1 MNILMME
8 VMKSVLN
15 AIYFGKIH
23 FNNIFW
29 IVKNAKT
36 KQLNVMLVIL
46 VKIDIM
52 IVMIINVTVIKGT
65 MKVTQ
70 LAKNAMKHGNILFL
84 FALLVK
90 NVPMEVPAVAL
101 IVMNQVSIVNYNL
114 QPAFAK

>member
-1 MNILMME
+1 
-8 VMKSVLN
+8 
-15 AIYFGKIH
+15 
-23 FNNIFW
+23 
-29 IVKNAKT
+29 
-36 KQLNVMLVIL
+36 MLVIL

-101 IVMNQVSIVNYNL
+101 IVMDQASIANYNL
-114 QPAFAK
+114 QPAFAKQDIMRRDLLSVVNAMIHGSTLN